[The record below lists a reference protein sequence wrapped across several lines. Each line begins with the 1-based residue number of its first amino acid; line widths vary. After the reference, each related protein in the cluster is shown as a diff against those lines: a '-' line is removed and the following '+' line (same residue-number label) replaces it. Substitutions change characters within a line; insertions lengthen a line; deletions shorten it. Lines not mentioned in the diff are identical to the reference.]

1 MKIEAVDFYYLSMP
15 IVRDIGDGSQDALL
29 VRVEAGGYHGWG
41 ECEASP
47 LVSMASWNCPMS
59 HSACKPVSASVLGQP
74 IESPED
80 IRRINALVRANSFDL
95 LQTDHTLSGID
106 VALWDLLG
114 RKLGEPVYR
123 LFGYPKAYPK
133 VAYASQLF
141 GDDPQI
147 TLEKARQVSKAGF
160 RAAKFGWGPYGRGSV
175 AQDADQVHAAREGL
189 GADCILLVDAGT
201 IWGDDVTQA
210 EKRLPALESNRV
222 TWLEEPFVSGA
233 LRAYRELAKRS
244 GSVRLAGGE
253 GCHTFHQAQNMI
265 DFGGIGYVQIDAG
278 RIGGLT
284 TAKAVADCAAGAKIQ
299 YVNHTFTTPLALSAS
314 VQPYAGLEDH
324 SLCEFPT
331 GPSALARTLSTTN
344 IKPDPEGL
352 IQLPEGPGLGLEL
365 DIEALSRYCVP
376 VEIKVDDRVLF
387 QGGRIGAVRRAK
399 ADVPRGPGK

>member
-1 MKIEAVDFYYLSMP
+1 
-15 IVRDIGDGSQDALL
+15 
-29 VRVEAGGYHGWG
+29 
-41 ECEASP
+41 
-47 LVSMASWNCPMS
+47 MS

-175 AQDADQVHAAREGL
+175 AHDADQVHAAREGL

-284 TAKAVADCAAGAKIQ
+284 TAKVVADCAAGAKIQ

-314 VQPYAGLEDH
+314 IHPYAGLEDH
-324 SLCEFPT
+324 RLCEFPNQ
-331 GPSALARTLSTTN
+331 PSALARTFSTTK
-344 IKPDPEGL
+344 ITPGPEGL
-352 IQLPEGPGLGLEL
+352 IQLPEGPGLGLEP

-399 ADVPRGPGK
+399 ADVPTGPGK